1 MAQEHDPLT
10 RLAAALLAA
19 TLLGGCS
26 LLGPPQP
33 QSPARVAVPPAAPG
47 ASAPLAIT
55 PSPAAEAP
63 AQQAPAPTRQY
74 LLGPAVRSLVTQ
86 AHAQV
91 AHGDLPGASASLD
104 RALRIEPTNPLLWIE
119 LGRLRLAEND
129 AHQAE
134 GCGRKALALASGDK
148 SARAQAGRVLA
159 DALRAQQRN
168 QEAHDLESQPW
179 MN

>member
-1 MAQEHDPLT
+1 MVQEHDPLT
-10 RLAAALLAA
+10 RLTPALLAA
-19 TLLGGCS
+19 AVLAGCS
-26 LLGPPQP
+26 LLSPPP
-33 QSPARVAVPPAAPG
+33 SRSPAPVALPPAVPAVSAAPAMTPG
-47 ASAPLAIT
+47 AVAEVPARAPV
-55 PSPAAEAP
+55 PV
-63 AQQAPAPTRQY
+63 RQY
-74 LLGPAVRSLVTQ
+74 LLGPATRSLVTQ
-86 AHAQV
+86 ARTQV

-134 GCGRKALALASGDK
+134 GCGRKALALASGDR
-148 SARAQAGRVLA
+148 SAQAQAGRVLA